1 MQLCLPKTLPKLPSI
16 INSAHDLWN
25 FRYIVSSHVGKQAGS
40 FNSLSTFWRPSS
52 SHTIKNF
59 SNALDFVPH
68 VTKMSKRQAWYAYAR
83 CKFESASVWI
93 RDEMCF
99 WQFLWEYFEW
109 QKWQVLA
116 NSRTSWCHVC
126 RNKHFSSAKQHKQN
140 HLPRQ
145 FLPMLIVLK
154 WASELFISSLVT
166 HISLSTPLG
175 HFSHSPEYCN
185 HHKLAR
191 EITYTWQYS
200 C

>member
-16 INSAHDLWN
+16 INSARDLWN

-93 RDEMCF
+93 RDEVCF
-99 WQFLWEYFEW
+99 WQFSWEYFWVTKVTSACEFSNLMMSRL
-109 QKWQVLA
+109 QKQAFLIVQTAQTEPFAATISA
-116 NSRTSWCHVC
+116 NVDCAQMSKRAVYLVC
-126 RNKHFSSAKQHKQN
+126 RNSYFFINS
-140 HLPRQ
+140 PR
-145 FLPMLIVLK
+145 P
-154 WASELFISSLVT
+154 LFAQPRILQ
-166 HISLSTPLG
+166 STQIG
-175 HFSHSPEYCN
+175 ERNYVHM
-185 HHKLAR
+185 A
-191 EITYTWQYS
+191 I
-200 C
+200 